1 MAVRRSSGVHA
12 RDIRLHGSGS
22 AVHRKETLQRVRD
35 TSAFARPPSPD
46 RQRKMPA
53 FPVKCCFSVIYFV
66 SNIFSL
72 WLRRIREAARA
83 ETSRLTRVTENMSAK
98 L

>member
-1 MAVRRSSGVHA
+1 V
-12 RDIRLHGSGS
+12 SGS
-22 AVHRKETLQRVRD
+22 AVHRKEALQRVRD

>member
-1 MAVRRSSGVHA
+1 
-12 RDIRLHGSGS
+12 L
-22 AVHRKETLQRVRD
+22 
-35 TSAFARPPSPD
+35 
-46 RQRKMPA
+46 

-72 WLRRIREAARA
+72 WLRRMREAARA